1 MTNKNVDLNEIKKF
15 QSISD
20 DWWDTQG
27 PLKTL
32 HQVNQLRLDYVTS
45 ATKIKGKRILDV
57 GCGGGIFSE
66 SLAKLGANVTG
77 IDLADSS
84 LNVAINH
91 AKKSNLNI
99 SYKNIDIESL
109 SEKQPNSFDIVVC
122 FELLEHVPNPKSI
135 ISSCNKIVANS
146 GDLFFSTINR
156 NIKSY
161 LLAIV
166 IAEKLLNMIPKGTH
180 EYQKLIRP
188 SELISW
194 SRKEKLILKDITGL
208 HYNPINDNYF
218 LNKNYDVNYFCHL
231 KKCNE

>member
-45 ATKIKGKRILDV
+45 ATKIKGKTILDV

-99 SYKNIDIESL
+99 NYKNIDIESL

-180 EYQKLIRP
+180 EYQKLIKP

>member
-20 DWWDTQG
+20 DWWNTQG

-32 HQVNQLRLDYVTS
+32 HQINQLRLDYVTR
-45 ATKIKGKRILDV
+45 AAKVKGKRILDI

-77 IDLADSS
+77 IDLAESS
-84 LNVAINH
+84 LNVAMNH
-91 AKKSNLNI
+91 AKESNLDI
-99 SYKNIDIESL
+99 KYESIDIEAL

-135 ISSCNKIVANS
+135 ISSCKKIVVNS

-161 LLAIV
+161 LLAILV
-166 IAEKLLNMIPKGTH
+166 AEKLLNIIPKGTH

-188 SELISW
+188 SELISL
-194 SRKEKLILKDITGL
+194 SLIHI
-208 HYNPINDNYF
+208 
-218 LNKNYDVNYFCHL
+218 
-231 KKCNE
+231 